1 MDLGVCNN
9 ITNLLVIETYHVMQ
23 EVALDHLDM
32 VEDQDIA
39 NTSNVLDQSKDCHS
53 VRASMIQKKVDQ
65 LALMQEYTVNMVYM
79 PCLCMCI

>member
-1 MDLGVCNN
+1 MEFCYIDLSRVF
-9 ITNLLVIETYHVMQ
+9 Q

-32 VEDQDIA
+32 VEDQDIT

-53 VRASMIQKKVDQ
+53 VRTSMIQKKVEQ
-65 LALMQEYTVNMVYM
+65 LALMQDCIVTMVYM